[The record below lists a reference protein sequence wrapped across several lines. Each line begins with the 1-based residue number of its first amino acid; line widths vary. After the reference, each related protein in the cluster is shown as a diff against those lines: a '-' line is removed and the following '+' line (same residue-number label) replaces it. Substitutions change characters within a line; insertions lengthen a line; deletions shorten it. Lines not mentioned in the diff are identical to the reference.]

1 MATEFTQGR
10 PTGPAVALTPRFR
23 CGHGAG
29 GAVREADEAL
39 VTGRPGRALDAY
51 LRLLADH
58 PRSDFCD
65 RVLYARAAEAALAAR
80 CPRIAHDVA
89 AAAIRRTGDQPVG
102 ADAVLT
108 VRSLALWAR
117 ALLALDRTEAAAAAL
132 RRAQNTTQRDTAV
145 DLLVRLTAAEIHLA
159 QEAPFDDLDT
169 AIDRLTSMLSR
180 HDLNPSEPGV
190 LPPLLIGL
198 GRLFVRQGRLQPA
211 REAFDLA
218 GQHTAVTGWVAR
230 KGMFAVFDQH
240 PESDRR
246 WRYAAADWAEA
257 LCEEAH
263 CRAAMRDDCSDSDAP
278 LVFRL
283 AAISAANRGDAETAA
298 RLSACR
304 VHLEQVAGGEPSV
317 WAVPHE
323 PEANFLFL
331 FADEAAQRRW
341 AALHEG
347 VQGIHAIALAG
358 TGSAGGVTK
367 GETSPLAWWA
377 GRSDAKRLRD
387 AARSAHEVF
396 ARLHASAPETF
407 GAMYDRVGRTISVLD
422 TLIGG
427 EPIDGSGG
435 ATGRAAGPEPRQNT
449 APEPD
454 HVSERRA
461 ESVPPDGDAAKG
473 TTTTRPTP
481 AKRRPGPGR
490 NRPSGFPTLPTAVPS
505 PYKNMTTSIPR
516 AERPQPGALPL
527 PPWLDE
533 EIRAAGARCWVMLTA
548 AAEAHRLGHGQVGS
562 EHLLLA
568 VCEDGDC
575 AGLLRPLGITVAEVR
590 SRVTDLVGPDPDRR
604 SAVPLSARA
613 RTVLALAGVHARHQG
628 TDRIRPVHVLSALA
642 LEGRSVGAH
651 LLTLLGADH
660 DELLSRV
667 RLHTASHR
675 PADATVP
682 SVPTVEGLPSLARF
696 TTAARRT
703 VTRAASWAAASTG
716 GLLDHVLLL
725 RAAAAEG
732 WEQTARLPADGNN
745 PVHPLPPATP
755 SPLTDPVPSPGA
767 EAASGT
773 GDAEAA
779 CTEAADGPASPPH
792 TLPHRVLL
800 TPAARRVLVAASAD
814 AARRGHPGV
823 DLDDLRRTIFRDH
836 PTLGPPGTPSPR
848 RTEEHEPTPD
858 AGARNILATA
868 HAQAVASGHPYIG
881 PEHLRSALDADAHG
895 ADLAGTHAPP
905 CGSAEGRRHYDD
917 PLPLT
922 PRATRALAV
931 AAATA
936 RSAGRESFTVT
947 DLMQGLS
954 DVAPT
959 PDLRPQITGPPPS
972 ASATTDN
979 DITAG
984 KALQD
989 AAGQRFH
996 TTLVRYLERALGE
1009 NERKTSR
1016 LLARGHSE
1024 DGDEAEYRRRLQ
1036 ELRDVQEEQLE
1047 VLRLLCRH
1055 DPTGRRDRLI
1065 EALLATARRRRDDPL
1080 VTAALDEA
1088 TRLARQAPR
1097 SRPEQTWHLART
1109 LAEIGTVHQEAG
1121 RNRGAIALYDEALGQ
1136 VDTVEDPDGRWEAPG
1151 RPDAPDLSETP
1162 APQAVTELRGWAL
1175 AQRAQ
1180 CLAAEGPEAETTAL
1194 LRVAN
1199 HQRRRLTTDQAAPQ
1213 SAQVTADLGR
1223 IAKRLNDLGRYDRAL
1238 VVASGAIDAVGSP
1251 LPELA
1256 IVHDQRAWA
1265 LLQLNRGD
1273 LGRRD
1278 LDDAVRLAPEDAFHV
1293 TRRGI
1298 HLLRTG
1304 RIDEAIA
1311 DFDRA
1316 LALSPTYTLP
1326 RHRRGEAHLRA
1337 GRHRD
1342 ALADL
1347 DAVLLVQDSA
1357 AAFLARGQ
1365 TWRALGDP
1373 EAALRDHTTANAADP
1388 DCSWTRY
1395 EYGLT
1400 LFATGA
1406 TDRARRQIGEAIR
1419 QERASY
1425 EEPTPWRFTSAANL
1439 AVLHTALGAERQAHR
1454 WLSTA
1459 FNYRNHPWMVTDFHH
1474 DLEELSR
1481 TLPDRSGLC
1490 TALTR
1495 VASPSG
1501 RPR

>member
-1 MATEFTQGR
+1 MAPKFTQGR
-10 PTGPAVALTPRFR
+10 PTGPAVSLTPRFR

-39 VTGRPGRALDAY
+39 VTGHPGRALDAY

-65 RVLYARAAEAALAAR
+65 RVLYARTAEAALSAR
-80 CPRIAHDVA
+80 CPQIAHDVA
-89 AAAIRRTGDQPVG
+89 SAAVRRTEDQPVG
-102 ADAVLT
+102 AEAILT

-117 ALLALDRTEAAAAAL
+117 ALLALGRTEAAAAAL
-132 RRAQNTTQRDTAV
+132 RRAQKTTQRDTAV

-169 AIDRLTSMLSR
+169 ALDRLTSLLTR
-180 HDLNPSEPGV
+180 HHLNPSHPGV

-211 REAFDLA
+211 CKAFDLA
-218 GQHTAVTGWVAR
+218 GQHTAVTGWIAR
-230 KGMFAVFDQH
+230 KGPFAVFDQH
-240 PESDRR
+240 PEVDRR

-304 VHLEQVAGGEPSV
+304 VHLEQVASGKPSV
-317 WAVPHE
+317 WTVPHE

-331 FADEAAQRRW
+331 FADETAQRRW

-347 VQGIHAIALAG
+347 VQGIHALTLAG
-358 TGSAGGVTK
+358 TDFAGEVTT
-367 GETSPLAWWA
+367 GQASPLSWWA
-377 GRSDAKRLRD
+377 ERSDAQRLRH
-387 AARSAHEVF
+387 AARSAHDVF

-407 GAMYDRVGRTISVLD
+407 GPMNDRVGQTISILH
-422 TLIGG
+422 TLIDG
-427 EPIDGSGG
+427 EPTVDAHG
-435 ATGRAAGPEPRQNT
+435 ATGQAAGPEPGRST
-449 APEPD
+449 APEPN
-454 HVSERRA
+454 HASERRA
-461 ESVPPDGDAAKG
+461 EAVPSDGDAAKD
-473 TTTTRPTP
+473 TTTRPTP
-481 AKRRPGPGR
+481 TKRRPGPRR
-490 NRPSGFPTLPTAVPS
+490 NRPSAYLTLPTAVPS
-505 PYKNMTTSIPR
+505 PYKNMTAAIPR
-516 AERPQPGALPL
+516 AERPQPGSLSL

-533 EIRAAGARCWVMLTA
+533 ETRVAGARCWVMLTA
-548 AAEAHRLGHGQVGS
+548 AAEAHQLGHSQVGT

-575 AGLLRPLGITVAEVR
+575 AELLHPLGITAAEVR
-590 SRVTDLVGPDPDRR
+590 SSVTDLIGPDPERR
-604 SAVPLSARA
+604 SAVPLSPTT
-613 RTVLALAGVHARHQG
+613 RTVLALAGGYARHQD
-628 TDRIRPVHVLSALA
+628 TDRIRPVHVLGALA

-651 LLTLLGADH
+651 ILTLLGADH

-667 RLHTASHR
+667 RLHTALHG
-675 PADATVP
+675 PADAAVP
-682 SVPTVEGLPSLARF
+682 PMPAVEGLPSLAAF
-696 TTAARRT
+696 TAAARRT
-703 VTRAASWAAASTG
+703 VSRAASWAAASAG

-732 WEQTARLPADGNN
+732 WEQTARLPANGNN
-745 PVHPLPPATP
+745 PAPPLPPATP
-755 SPLTDPVPSPGA
+755 SPPYPVPSPPA
-767 EAASGT
+767 EAASGN
-773 GDAEAA
+773 GDAAV
-779 CTEAADGPASPPH
+779 CTEAADSPASPPP
-792 TLPHRVLL
+792 TPPHRVLL
-800 TPAARRVLVAASAD
+800 TPAARRVLAAAPD
-814 AARRGHPGV
+814 EAARRGHPGV
-823 DLDDLRRTIFRDH
+823 DVEGLRRTIFRDH
-836 PTLGPPGTPSPR
+836 PTLGPPGTPSLQ

-858 AGARNILATA
+858 AGARNIVATA

-881 PEHLRSALDADAHG
+881 PEHLRSALNADAHG
-895 ADLAGTHAPP
+895 AALPGTVPSP
-905 CGSAEGRRHYDD
+905 SGSAVQRRPYGA

-922 PRATRALAV
+922 PRATRALDA

-936 RSAGRESFTVT
+936 RSAGREFFTVT

-959 PDLRPQITGPPPS
+959 PNLGTQITGPPPS
-972 ASATTDN
+972 TSATTDN

-984 KALQD
+984 KAPRE
-989 AAGQRFH
+989 AAGQPFH
-996 TTLVRYLERALGE
+996 ATLVRYLERALGE
-1009 NERKTSR
+1009 SERKTSR

-1036 ELRDVQEEQLE
+1036 QLRDVQEEQLE
-1047 VLRLLCRH
+1047 MLRLLYRH
-1055 DPTGRRDRLI
+1055 DPAGRRDRLI
-1065 EALLATARRRRDDPL
+1065 EALLATARRRQDDPL
-1080 VTAALDEA
+1080 NTAALDEA
-1088 TRLARQAPR
+1088 AGLARRAPR
-1097 SRPEQTWHLART
+1097 SRPEQTWQLART
-1109 LAEIGTVHQEAG
+1109 LTEIGTVHQKAG
-1121 RNRGAIALYDEALGQ
+1121 RNQEAIALYDEALGQ
-1136 VDTVEDPDGRWEAPG
+1136 MDTVDDADGRREASG
-1151 RPDAPDLSETP
+1151 RLDAPSLSETP
-1162 APQAVTELRGWAL
+1162 ASQAETELRGWAL

-1194 LRVAN
+1194 LRVAD

-1213 SAQVTADLGR
+1213 LAQVAADLGR
-1223 IAKRLNDLGRYDRAL
+1223 IAKRLNDLGRNDKAL
-1238 VVASGAIDAVGSP
+1238 VVTSGAIDAAGSP

-1256 IVHDQRAWA
+1256 TVHDQRARA

-1278 LDDAVRLAPEDAFHV
+1278 LNDAVRLAPEDAFHA

-1326 RHRRGEAHLRA
+1326 RRRRGEAHLRA

-1347 DAVLLVQDSA
+1347 DAVLRVEDSA

-1365 TWRALGDP
+1365 AWRALGDP
-1373 EAALRDHTTANAADP
+1373 KAALRDHTTANAVDP
-1388 DCSWTRY
+1388 DCSWIRY

-1400 LFATGA
+1400 LFVTGA
-1406 TDRARRQIGEAIR
+1406 TDLARHQIGEAME
-1419 QERASY
+1419 QEMASY

-1439 AVLHTALGAERQAHR
+1439 AVLHAALGDERQAHH

-1481 TLPDRSGLC
+1481 ALPERSGLC
-1490 TALTR
+1490 TALSR
-1495 VASPSG
+1495 AASL
-1501 RPR
+1501 